1 MCIEIKKLRDTY
13 HPIFER
19 YGVDLIFS
27 GHAHN
32 YERTYP
38 IFYNNLNSSE
48 PVIVEKNKT
57 EYSSPKGIFQIIV
70 GTGGIGLDQLSN
82 QEPYVVYQQ
91 DESYGFL
98 NIEVTNQGNILIGIY
113 YTNDGDV
120 LDEFKIIK

>member
-1 MCIEIKKLRDTY
+1 MFD
-13 HPIFER
+13 R

-38 IFYNNLNSSE
+38 LFYNNLNSSE
-48 PVIVEKNKT
+48 PIIAEKSKV
-57 EYSSPKGIFQIIV
+57 EYSSPKGIIQIIV
-70 GTGGIGLDQLSN
+70 GTGGISLDPLSN

-98 NIEVTNQGNILIGIY
+98 NVDVTNQGNILIGTY
-113 YTNDGDV
+113 YNNDGDV
-120 LDEFKIIK
+120 LDEFKIINNRNNDYDFLLF